1 MHNKPASI
9 VVIIH
14 GIWMPAVVMWPLAIQ
29 LKRHGQ
35 SPVLFGYPTLAST
48 LTDSALRLNRFI
60 ETLDAEHVH
69 LVAHSLGGLLV
80 RAMFHLYPDQPPGRI
95 VMLGT
100 PADGSVVAERLR
112 CWGPLGRSLVGRSLG
127 QYLDEGQSWSMISRD
142 LGVIAGSRAFGMGSL
157 AGGLSGPGDG
167 TVLIKET
174 RCRDM
179 TDHIVLPLTHSALV
193 AAPSVARQV
202 VHFLEYGKFYVSTA
216 GQPL

>member
-1 MHNKPASI
+1 MHNKPAPT

-29 LKRHGQ
+29 LKRLGQ
-35 SPVLFGYPTLAST
+35 RPVLFGYPTLTRT

-60 ETLDAEHVH
+60 ESLEVEHVH

-80 RAMFHLYPDQPPGRI
+80 RALYRFYPDQPPGRI

-100 PADGSVVAERLR
+100 PATGSIVAERLSH
-112 CWGPLGRSLVGRSLG
+112 WGMPGRALVGRGLR
-127 QYLDEGQSWSMISRD
+127 QYLAEGQGWPVINRD
-142 LGVIAGSRAFGMGSL
+142 IGVIAGSRAFGIGGL
-157 AGGLSGPGDG
+157 LGGLSGPGDG

-174 RCRDM
+174 RCPDM
-179 TDHIVLPLTHSALV
+179 TDHLVLPLTHSALV
-193 AAPSVARQV
+193 TAPSVARQAA
-202 VHFLEYGKFYVSTA
+202 HFLDYGKFHISTA